1 MTYLILS
8 NNQENIKESVRSLI
22 SKLWERP
29 LNEDPFS
36 LNNPD
41 IHTLK
46 SDNIR
51 SIGIQDVKELQKE
64 MIFSPFKEKVQ
75 IALIPQAEKLTPEAQ
90 NSFLKVLEDGSS
102 NTAYILTTGSEKSLL
117 PTVISRSMK
126 IYSKEKVGEKVEY
139 KYHLI
144 LEKDLITAF
153 NEIESISKDKEKTEE
168 FLRDLE
174 LYYQDILKENIQSSR
189 DTLAVSDSIKQ
200 VLKTRQRI
208 SANGNKRLLLENLFL
223 VLTT

>member
-29 LNEDPFS
+29 LNEDPFT

-46 SDNIR
+46 SDNIK
-51 SIGIQDVKELQKE
+51 SIGIQDVKDLQKE

-75 IALIPQAEKLTPEAQ
+75 IALIPQADRLTVEAQ

-102 NTAYILTTGSEKSLL
+102 NTAYILTTNSEKSLL

-126 IYSKEKVGEKVEY
+126 IYSKEQVGQRVEY

-144 LEKDLITAF
+144 LGKDLITSF
-153 NEIESISKDKEKTEE
+153 SEIESISKDKEKTEE

-174 LYYQDILKENIQSSR
+174 LYYQDILKENIQNSR

>member
-46 SDNIR
+46 SDNIK
-51 SIGIQDVKELQKE
+51 SIGIQDVKDLQKE

-75 IALIPQAEKLTPEAQ
+75 IALIPQADRLTVEAQ

-102 NTAYILTTGSEKSLL
+102 NTAYILTTNSEKSLL

-126 IYSKEKVGEKVEY
+126 IYSKEQVGQRVEY

-144 LEKDLITAF
+144 LGKDLITSF
-153 NEIESISKDKEKTEE
+153 SEIESISKDKEKTEE

-174 LYYQDILKENIQSSR
+174 LYYQDILKENIQNSR

>member
-29 LNEDPFS
+29 LNEDPFT

-102 NTAYILTTGSEKSLL
+102 NTAYILTKKALKMS
-117 PTVISRSMK
+117 TVQIL
-126 IYSKEKVGEKVEY
+126 IKV
-139 KYHLI
+139 
-144 LEKDLITAF
+144 
-153 NEIESISKDKEKTEE
+153 
-168 FLRDLE
+168 
-174 LYYQDILKENIQSSR
+174 Q
-189 DTLAVSDSIKQ
+189 
-200 VLKTRQRI
+200 
-208 SANGNKRLLLENLFL
+208 
-223 VLTT
+223 